1 MNAVIDPMLS
11 SLSDDLLFFVE
22 DQLSNNDVASD
33 EKLQELFV
41 FNGLTDAQATQAL
54 RYRSLYLLN
63 IFLQGHTPIRK
74 SKHAIRFNPH
84 VMQYEQIR
92 C

>member
-1 MNAVIDPMLS
+1 MSTVVDPMLS
-11 SLSDDLLFFVE
+11 SLSNDLLLFVE
-22 DQLSNNDVASD
+22 DQLSNNEVASD
-33 EKLQELFV
+33 EALHAVFV
-41 FNGLTDAQATQAL
+41 SNGLTDAQATQAL
-54 RYRSLYLLN
+54 RYRRLYLLN